1 MLKYDVVLY
10 FNVTGCKK
18 MSVKQTL
25 TKYLGNHAETR
36 DNHEDPSLQT
46 HYYKTTK
53 DKALAKLEEIYTKSQ
68 HYSVHSTS
76 KEHGEISLYYKKTFI
91 IATVIS
97 VRPYN
102 TAIDFSVTTESVLPF
117 DFGNSTRMINQLYQ
131 EINKE
136 LPYIEKTG

>member
-1 MLKYDVVLY
+1 
-10 FNVTGCKK
+10 

-25 TKYLGNHAETR
+25 TKYLGNHAETK

-53 DKALAKLEEIYTKSQ
+53 DKVLAKLEELFSKKQ
-68 HYSVHSTS
+68 AYSIHSIS

-102 TAIDFSVTTESVLPF
+102 TAIDFSVTSESILPF
-117 DFGNSTRMINQLYQ
+117 DFGNSTRMIDQLYQ
-131 EINKE
+131 QINKE
-136 LPYIEKTG
+136 LPYIEKTN